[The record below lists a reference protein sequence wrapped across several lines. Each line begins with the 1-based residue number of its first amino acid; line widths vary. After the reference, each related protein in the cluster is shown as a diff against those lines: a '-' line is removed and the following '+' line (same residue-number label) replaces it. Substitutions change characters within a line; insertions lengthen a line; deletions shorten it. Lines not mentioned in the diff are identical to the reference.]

1 MPEVQ
6 GEGPPSRKRRNKTF
20 ESLRLQRFLRGMQG
34 VRRTLRLKPFL
45 TLGIE
50 TSCDDTAV
58 AVLEG
63 QSKVLSSRISSQL
76 EIHAPYG
83 GVVPELA
90 SRDHQERILPLVFSA
105 LSEAGIADP
114 SRGLGLIGVTAGP
127 GLMGSLLVGVMTAK
141 ALAQAWNL
149 PLLGVNHLEGH
160 LFANVIHSP
169 ELTPPFLTLL
179 VSGGHTE
186 VILVRA
192 FGDYKLLGCTRDD
205 AAGEAYDKLAK
216 VLGLGYPGGP
226 AIDRLA
232 GLGNGEAFPLP
243 VPMADTPRVEFSF
256 SGLKTA
262 ALTLLHR
269 LEKEGK
275 VPVEDVCASFQKAVV
290 AALLN
295 KVGLAVRMTG
305 VTKVALS
312 GGVAANSALRRE
324 VLARKD
330 WQVFLPPASLCTDNG
345 AMVASAAYSGYWRGR
360 LGGLDL
366 SPDPALPLIS
376 D

>member
-1 MPEVQ
+1 M
-6 GEGPPSRKRRNKTF
+6 
-20 ESLRLQRFLRGMQG
+20 RGALTCE
-34 VRRTLRLKPFL
+34 RFL

-50 TSCDDTAV
+50 TSCDDTAI

-63 QSKVLSSRISSQL
+63 PTRVLSSRISSQL

-105 LSEAGIADP
+105 LSEAGVTNPAGEL
-114 SRGLGLIGVTAGP
+114 SLIGVTMGP
-127 GLMGSLLVGVMTAK
+127 GLMGSLLVGAMTAK
-141 ALAQAWNL
+141 ALAQAWGL

-160 LFANVIHSP
+160 LFANVVQNP
-169 ELTPPFLTLL
+169 NLKPPFLTLL

-192 FGDYKLLGCTRDD
+192 FGDYAVLGCTRDD

-226 AIDRLA
+226 VIDRLA
-232 GLGNGEAFPLP
+232 AKGNPDAFPLP
-243 VPMADTPRVEFSF
+243 VPLAETPRVEFSF

-262 ALTLLHR
+262 ALNLIR
-269 LEKEGK
+269 QLEKEGPL
-275 VPVEDVCASFQKAVV
+275 PVEDICASFQKAAVE
-290 AALLN
+290 ALLG
-295 KVGLAVRMTG
+295 KVELAVRLTG
-305 VTKVALS
+305 VSKVALS
-312 GGVAANSALRRE
+312 GGVAANSGLRSAFSKKGDWE
-324 VLARKD
+324 V
-330 WQVFLPPASLCTDNG
+330 FIPPPSLCTDNG
-345 AMVASAAYSGYWRGR
+345 VMVATAAYHGYWRGR
-360 LGGLDL
+360 RTGLDF
-366 SPDPALPLIS
+366 SPDPALPLLS

>member
-1 MPEVQ
+1 MWRALRPE
-6 GEGPPSRKRRNKTF
+6 R
-20 ESLRLQRFLRGMQG
+20 
-34 VRRTLRLKPFL
+34 FL

-50 TSCDDTAV
+50 SSCDDTAV
-58 AVLEG
+58 AILEG
-63 QSKVLSSRISSQL
+63 QSRVLSSLISSQL
-76 EIHAPYG
+76 GLHAPYG

-90 SRDHQERILPLVFSA
+90 SRDHQERILPLLFSA
-105 LSEAGIADP
+105 LSETGIKDP
-114 SRGLGLIGVTAGP
+114 SREIGLIGVTAGP

-169 ELTPPFLTLL
+169 ELSPPFLTLL

-192 FGDYKLLGCTRDD
+192 F
-205 AAGEAYDKLAK
+205 EAYDKLAK

-232 GLGNGEAFPLP
+232 GLGNCGAFPLP

-262 ALTLLHR
+262 ALTLLRR
-269 LEKEGK
+269 LENEGV
-275 VPVEDVCASFQKAVV
+275 VPVEDLCASFQKAVV
-290 AALLN
+290 SALLT
-295 KVGLAVRMTG
+295 KVDLAVRMTG
-305 VTKVALS
+305 VNRVTLS
-312 GGVAANSALRRE
+312 GGVAANSGLRAAF
-324 VLARKD
+324 LARKD
-330 WQVFLPPASLCTDNG
+330 WQVFLPPAHLCTDNG
-345 AMVASAAYSGYWRGR
+345 AMVAAAAFNGYWRGR
-360 LGGLDL
+360 RSGLDL
-366 SPDPALPLIS
+366 SPDPALPLLS

>member
-1 MPEVQ
+1 
-6 GEGPPSRKRRNKTF
+6 
-20 ESLRLQRFLRGMQG
+20 MQG
-34 VRRTLRLKPFL
+34 VWRALRPERFL

-50 TSCDDTAV
+50 SSCDDTAV
-58 AVLEG
+58 AILEG
-63 QSKVLSSRISSQL
+63 QSRVLSSLISSQL
-76 EIHAPYG
+76 GLHAPYG

-90 SRDHQERILPLVFSA
+90 SRDHQERILPLLFSA
-105 LSEAGIADP
+105 LSETGIKDP
-114 SRGLGLIGVTAGP
+114 SREIGLIGVTVGP

-169 ELTPPFLTLL
+169 ELSPPFLTLL

-192 FGDYKLLGCTRDD
+192 FGDYNLLGCTRDD

-232 GLGNGEAFPLP
+232 GLGNCGAFPLP

-262 ALTLLHR
+262 ALTLLRR
-269 LEKEGK
+269 LENEGV
-275 VPVEDVCASFQKAVV
+275 VPVEDLCASFQKAVV
-290 AALLN
+290 SALLT
-295 KVGLAVRMTG
+295 KVDLAVRMTG
-305 VTKVALS
+305 VNRVTLS
-312 GGVAANSALRRE
+312 GGVAANSGLRAAF
-324 VLARKD
+324 LARKD
-330 WQVFLPPASLCTDNG
+330 WQVFLPPAHLCTDNG
-345 AMVASAAYSGYWRGR
+345 AMVAAAAFNGYWRGR
-360 LGGLDL
+360 RSGLDL
-366 SPDPALPLIS
+366 SPDPALPLLS

>member
-1 MPEVQ
+1 
-6 GEGPPSRKRRNKTF
+6 
-20 ESLRLQRFLRGMQG
+20 MQG
-34 VRRTLRLKPFL
+34 VRRALRSQRFL

-50 TSCDDTAV
+50 SSCDDTAV

-76 EIHAPYG
+76 ELHAPYG

-90 SRDHQERILPLVFSA
+90 SRDHQERILPLLFSA
-105 LSEAGIADP
+105 ISEAGIKDP
-114 SRGLGLIGVTAGP
+114 SSELGLIGVTAGP

-141 ALAQAWNL
+141 ALAQAWEL

-169 ELTPPFLTLL
+169 QLTPPFLTLL

-192 FGDYKLLGCTRDD
+192 FGDYTLLGCTRDD

-232 GLGNGEAFPLP
+232 GRGNGEAFPLP

-262 ALTLLHR
+262 VLNLLHR
-269 LEKEGK
+269 LENDEAF
-275 VPVEDVCASFQKAVV
+275 PVEDVCASFQKAVV
-290 AALLN
+290 RALLV
-295 KVGLAVRMTG
+295 KVDLAVRMTG
-305 VTKVALS
+305 VRRVALS
-312 GGVAANSALRRE
+312 GGVAANSGLRAAF
-324 VLARKD
+324 LARKD
-330 WQVFLPPASLCTDNG
+330 WQVFLPPANLCTDNG
-345 AMVASAAYSGYWRGR
+345 AMVAAAAYSGYWRGHR
-360 LGGLDL
+360 SGLDL
-366 SPDPALPLIS
+366 SPDPALPLLS